1 MREESVDFDTTKN
14 LFIEGDNL
22 DALKLLQ
29 ESYLGKIK
37 LIYIDPPYNTGS
49 DLLYDDDFSQAESE
63 YLSGTGQRA
72 ADGSRLV
79 ANTESSG
86 RFHSRWLST
95 LYPRLKTARNLLAA
109 DGLIFISIDDHE
121 VANLKR
127 LCDEVLGA
135 ENFIATFA
143 WQKTLTRR
151 NDATFSST
159 AHEYLICFARN
170 AQLASFNRIE
180 TDDKQRAT
188 YTNRDQDPRGDWLAV
203 PFHAP
208 NIRPNLT
215 YPITTPGGRVLMP
228 PSGRCWSTTKEQYQ
242 ELRADNR
249 LYFGQDGNGMAQRK
263 KFWSEREAGMVPWT
277 WWPHDFAGEN
287 RGATREIKDLFDG
300 EVVFTAPKPT
310 RLITRILE
318 MVPTAGGDTILDFFA
333 GSGTTA
339 DAVQQWNSSGK
350 PEWHHISVQL
360 AEECEAKSV
369 AAGLGYQTIADVAR
383 ERIRRAGVR
392 TIVDAGLS
400 GGSLDVGFRA
410 LRLDSSS
417 MNDVLLTPDETGQAE
432 LGLLEGSVKADR
444 TSEDLLFQVLL
455 DWGLELSLPIEQV
468 EVEGQEV
475 FNVEEGALVACF
487 ESSVKPETIRAVA
500 KRAPLRAVFRDSAFD
515 SDKDRINA
523 EQIFAEVSPDTDVK
537 VI

>member
-1 MREESVDFDTTKN
+1 
-14 LFIEGDNL
+14 
-22 DALKLLQ
+22 
-29 ESYLGKIK
+29 
-37 LIYIDPPYNTGS
+37 
-49 DLLYDDDFSQAESE
+49 
-63 YLSGTGQRA
+63 
-72 ADGSRLV
+72 
-79 ANTESSG
+79 
-86 RFHSRWLST
+86 
-95 LYPRLKTARNLLAA
+95 
-109 DGLIFISIDDHE
+109 
-121 VANLKR
+121 
-127 LCDEVLGA
+127 
-135 ENFIATFA
+135 
-143 WQKTLTRR
+143 
-151 NDATFSST
+151 
-159 AHEYLICFARN
+159 
-170 AQLASFNRIE
+170 
-180 TDDKQRAT
+180 
-188 YTNRDQDPRGDWLAV
+188 
-203 PFHAP
+203 
-208 NIRPNLT
+208 
-215 YPITTPGGRVLMP
+215 MP

-455 DWGLELSLPIEQV
+455 DWGIDLSLSITCERFAHADIYSV
-468 EVEGQEV
+468 EDDALIACFADAVTDELASGRL
-475 FNVEEGALVACF
+475 ALVPLAGTPLDRPWHLV
-487 ESSVKPETIRAVA
+487 SNRALPAVA
-500 KRAPLRAVFRDSAFD
+500 RAFVTHVRAMDAVGTHAFGPA
-515 SDKDRINA
+515 R
-523 EQIFAEVSPDTDVK
+523 
-537 VI
+537 